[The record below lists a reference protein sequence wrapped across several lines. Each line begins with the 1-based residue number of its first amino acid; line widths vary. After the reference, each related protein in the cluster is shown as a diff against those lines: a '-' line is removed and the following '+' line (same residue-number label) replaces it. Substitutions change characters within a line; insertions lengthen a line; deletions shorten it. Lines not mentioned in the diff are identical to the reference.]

1 MKLNKIFALA
11 LAALMTTACS
21 SDDESFNFNTA
32 ADVTV
37 EMGDS
42 FVEVM
47 ENVGIFTIPVKV
59 TGTPNGYV
67 QITVECAEIGT
78 DPAIE
83 NRHYFLTTDVINIP
97 QDDPDSYVQF
107 TTVDRRGLDPN
118 RTYTCTI
125 VDVKGATIGAQ
136 KTTTIQIDDKGSSP
150 TLQELPGKWLVSGK
164 QYNTSTHDIDD
175 EYFSECN
182 MRILET
188 GENGSGTVVLSG
200 VMGQWQIELYYDYDN
215 EEKYGELVFKYGS
228 PAISGQDIRYT
239 NSSGSFDVAPL
250 VGKWNFAFNS
260 AVFGDDDTV
269 IAMSG
274 FENDKFAGLYWMM
287 GGFTVTKIPD

>member
-1 MKLNKIFALA
+1 MKLNKIFAFA

-37 EMGDS
+37 EMGES
-42 FVEVM
+42 YVEVM
-47 ENVGIFTIPVKV
+47 ENVGIFTIPVNV
-59 TGTPNGYV
+59 TGKPNGYV

-83 NRHYFLTTDVINIP
+83 NRHYYLTTDVINIP
-97 QDDPDSYVQF
+97 QDDKEGTVQF

-125 VDVKGATIGAQ
+125 VNVKGGVVGAQ

-150 TLQELPGKWLVSGK
+150 TLQELPGKWLVTGK
-164 QYNTSTHDIDD
+164 QYNTTTHDVDE

-182 MRILET
+182 MRIAET
-188 GENGSGTVVLSG
+188 GENGSGTVVLAG
-200 VMGQWQIELYYDYDN
+200 VMGQW
-215 EEKYGELVFKYGS
+215 
-228 PAISGQDIRYT
+228 
-239 NSSGSFDVAPL
+239 
-250 VGKWNFAFNS
+250 
-260 AVFGDDDTV
+260 
-269 IAMSG
+269 
-274 FENDKFAGLYWMM
+274 
-287 GGFTVTKIPD
+287 